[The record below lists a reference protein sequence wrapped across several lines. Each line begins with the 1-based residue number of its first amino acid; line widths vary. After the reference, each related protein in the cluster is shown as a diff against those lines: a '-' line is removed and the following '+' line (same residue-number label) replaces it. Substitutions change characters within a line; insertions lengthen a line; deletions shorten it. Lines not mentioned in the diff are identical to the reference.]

1 MQNYS
6 ILIPIHNEEKF
17 IPDLLNFLT
26 YYIKRGHE
34 IIIID
39 DGSTDRS
46 NEYLKNFDKI
56 NLISII
62 TNKGKGYAIRAG
74 LEKASYKKIIIFD
87 GDMELHPSEIIKLMI
102 LDRKN
107 GLVAAMGY
115 RFERLNLFRSRF
127 DFGNFF
133 FTTFFNILF
142 HSHHKDVLCCAKAF
156 YIQDVRRF
164 NTKSNSF
171 DIDIE
176 LSAFLTLLSKNRVY
190 QVPMK
195 YRRRNFQEG
204 KKLEVF
210 DGWKILLRIIKFI
223 KYF

>member
-1 MQNYS
+1 MKNYS

-17 IPDLLNFLT
+17 IPDLLNSLT
-26 YYIKRGHE
+26 YFIERGHE
-34 IIIID
+34 IIVID

-46 NEYLKNFDKI
+46 KEYLRNFGNI
-56 NLISII
+56 NLVSII
-62 TNKGKGYAIRAG
+62 TNKGKGYALRAG
-74 LEKASYKKIIIFD
+74 LQRASYKRIIIFD

-102 LDRKN
+102 LDKEN
-107 GLVAAMGY
+107 GRLAAMGY
-115 RFERLNLFRSRF
+115 RFRKLNLFRSRF
-127 DFGNFF
+127 DFGNFI

-142 HSHHKDVLCCAKAF
+142 NTNHKDVLCCAKAF
-156 YIQDVRRF
+156 YIEDIRRF

-176 LSAFLTLLSKNRVY
+176 LSAFLTLLCKNGIS
-190 QVPMK
+190 QVSMK
-195 YRRRNFQEG
+195 YKRRDFQEG

-210 DGWKILLRIIKFI
+210 DGWKILLRIIKFV